1 MRSRARRSGPRL
13 ATGIF
18 LLLLTLAGAPDG
30 QAQSLPPALAAAIA
44 ATATATNTTR
54 LQAVV
59 VELIATHPSL
69 AETILHDAI
78 ARRPQDAAAILG
90 HTQAA
95 FPAFAGRLAAAARQP
110 MVLSV
115 APAMPSQT
123 SATFAMAPTWS
134 GEIDLGASRVTG
146 NTESTEVN
154 FKTKIDYESTK
165 WRNEG
170 RFEFDFADDDDVTDE
185 RSFLF
190 SIETDYKLTSRF
202 YLLGFAS
209 YEDDAF
215 SGFDF
220 RITEPAGVG
229 YGLVRLA
236 HLDFDVEAGIGARQT
251 RIEGLNDTENETV
264 GRFDAEFAWQ
274 ISDHAKVGDQTTI
287 FLGEERT
294 TFESTVTL
302 TSTIIDRFAVRLSF
316 NAEHETKVEQ
326 GTEKTDTTSKVSLV
340 YSF

>member
-1 MRSRARRSGPRL
+1 MRSRTRRSGPRL
-13 ATGIF
+13 ATGVL

-30 QAQSLPPALAAAIA
+30 RAQSLPPALATAIA
-44 ATATATNTTR
+44 VAAAATYATR
-54 LQAVV
+54 LRALV
-59 VELIATHPSL
+59 VESIATHPSL
-69 AETILHDAI
+69 AEAILRDAI
-78 ARRPQDAAAILG
+78 AHRPQDAAAILG
-90 HTQAA
+90 HAQAA
-95 FPAFAGRLAAAARQP
+95 FPAFAGRLAAAAGQP
-110 MVLSV
+110 VVLSA

-123 SATFAMAPTWS
+123 SAAVAMASPWS

-146 NTESTEVN
+146 NTESAEAN
-154 FKTKIDYESTK
+154 LETKIDYESTR

-170 RFEFDFADDDDVTDE
+170 RFEFDFADDDNVTDE

-220 RITEPAGVG
+220 RITETVGVG

-236 HLDFDVEAGIGARQT
+236 DLSFDVEAGVGARQT
-251 RIEGLNDTENETV
+251 RIEGSNDTENETV

-274 ISDHAKVGDQTTI
+274 ISDHADVGDQTTI
-287 FLGEERT
+287 FLGDERT
-294 TFESTVTL
+294 TFESTVAL
-302 TSTIIDRFAVRLSF
+302 TSTIMDRFAVRLSF
-316 NAEHETKVEQ
+316 NVEHETNVEP
-326 GTEKTDTTSKVSLV
+326 GTEETDTTAKVSLV